1 MPWNDAFLRLS
12 ISLVRSACILEE
24 RFPFFPRDR
33 IHYASIMPPITL
45 LSCESIEKAYGVNPL
60 FTSLTLGLCEGDHV
74 GLIGPNGS
82 GKSTLLKILAGL
94 DEPDSGTRTVR
105 RQICIGYVPQEPS
118 FDEGRSVE
126 DTLAQVL
133 LKEGIDPHEQG
144 GRIARALSLGGFT
157 RAGQLVAT
165 LSGGWKKR
173 LAIARS
179 LMLEPDVLLMD
190 EPTNHL
196 DVEGILWLEEILK
209 EEPHAFIVISHD
221 RKFLETVAG
230 RIWELNRR
238 YPNGLFQA
246 SGRYSDFLEQRDA
259 FLQAQADYQASV
271 ANRVRREVEWLRRGP
286 KARTTKA
293 KARIDSAGRLIE
305 ELQDL
310 ESRQAQGSAA
320 IEFSASGRKSKQLL
334 AAKGLG
340 KCLGGQPIVTDVEV
354 QLGPGERIGLLGANG
369 SGKTTLLKLLAGSLE
384 PDCGVITRADRLRVV
399 TFEQH
404 RESLDQQATLRRA
417 FAPSGVDTVL
427 YQDRPVHLVSWAKRF
442 LFRPEQLD
450 VPVSRLSGG
459 EQARLLIARLMLQP
473 ADLLILDEP
482 TNDLDI
488 PTLDVLEDSLLE
500 FAGAIVLVT
509 HDRWL
514 LDRVSTR
521 LLALDGTGRAE
532 WFADFA
538 QWEAAQ
544 ARKSAGERK
553 SQVSEGKERAAP
565 AELSKRKG
573 LSYKEQKEWDQI
585 ETKILKAEETVAV
598 CESAANDPAIASS
611 AEDLQKRYAALQAAQ
626 ADVERLYAR
635 WAELE
640 EKRVQV
646 IGKG

>member
-1 MPWNDAFLRLS
+1 
-12 ISLVRSACILEE
+12 
-24 RFPFFPRDR
+24 
-33 IHYASIMPPITL
+33 MPPTLL
-45 LSCESIEKAYGVNPL
+45 LSCESISKSYGVKPL
-60 FTSLTLGLCEGDHV
+60 FSDLSLGLCEGDHV

-82 GKSTLLKILAGL
+82 GKSTLLKILAGR
-94 DEPDSGTRTVR
+94 DEPDGGTRSVR
-105 RQICIGYVPQEPS
+105 RQLRIGYVPQDPS
-118 FDEGRSVE
+118 FAEPQSVEESLVQVLRDEGLDQYE
-126 DTLAQVL
+126 
-133 LKEGIDPHEQG
+133 HG
-144 GRIARALSLGGFT
+144 GRIATALSLGGFL
-157 RAGQLVAT
+157 RSDQSVST

-179 LMLEPDVLLMD
+179 LMLEPDVLLLD

-196 DVEGILWLEEILK
+196 DVDGILWLEGLLK
-209 EEPHAFIVISHD
+209 AEPHAFIVISHD
-221 RKFLETVAG
+221 RRFLESVTT

-238 YPNGLFQA
+238 YSNGLFQTN
-246 SGRYSDFLEQRDA
+246 GRYSEFLEQREA
-259 FLQAQADYQASV
+259 ALQDRADYQASL

-293 KARIDSAGRLIE
+293 KARIDQAGRMID

-310 ESRQAQGSAA
+310 ESRQGSTSVG
-320 IEFSASGRKSKQLL
+320 IDFTASGRKSKQLL
-334 AAKGLG
+334 VVKGVE
-340 KCLGGQPIVTDVEV
+340 KSLGGRRIVSSLDIL
-354 QLGPGERIGLLGANG
+354 LGPGERIGLLGPNG
-369 SGKTTLLKLLAGSLE
+369 SGKTTVLKLLAGTLT
-384 PDCGVITRADRLRVV
+384 PDRGTIIRADRLRIV

-404 RESLDQQATLRRA
+404 RESLDQQAILRQA
-417 FAPSGVDTVL
+417 LAPAGGDAVV
-427 YQDRPVHLVSWAKRF
+427 YQDRSVHLVSWAKRF

-450 VPVSRLSGG
+450 LPVSRLSGG

-500 FAGAIVLVT
+500 FTGALVLVT

-532 WFADFA
+532 WFADYA

-544 ARKSAGERK
+544 TRRATEERKAEVSKENSASAG
-553 SQVSEGKERAAP
+553 
-565 AELSKRKG
+565 LSKRKG

-585 ETKILKAEETVAV
+585 ETKILEAEERVAS
-598 CESAANDPAIASS
+598 CQAAADDPSIASS
-611 AEDLQKRYAALQAAQ
+611 ADDLQERYAALHAAQ

-640 EKRVQV
+640 EKRIQA
-646 IGKG
+646 ISHMQ